1 MVFRASPAREDTGPP
16 DRYVCLSLIRLNQPS
31 TIPPMHK
38 PYGTTA
44 LVTGASSGIGEAFVR
59 KLASLGY
66 NVCAVARREERLRK
80 LESDIAHEGRGRVI
94 PIIADLSQSHGV
106 ETVVQV
112 LAAAGLSVD
121 LLVNNAGV
129 GYLGSVETI
138 DREKTLAMIDL
149 NCRAVVD
156 MTMRFLPAMKER
168 KRGAVIIVSS
178 VVGTIPTPWFSAYS
192 GTKAFDLYFGE
203 GLYGECLGTGVD
215 VVTVI
220 PGLTKTEFQAGA
232 GMRDYHSPYR
242 SAEHVV
248 ESALAALGK
257 KPIVVDGWFNKILS
271 HGTRFI
277 PRSWLATISRVVMR
291 KELGL

>member
-1 MVFRASPAREDTGPP
+1 MQT
-16 DRYVCLSLIRLNQPS
+16 
-31 TIPPMHK
+31 

-44 LVTGASSGIGEAFVR
+44 LVTGASSGIGEAFVK
-59 KLASLGY
+59 KLSSQGFT
-66 NVCAVARREERLRK
+66 VVAVARREDRLRQ
-80 LESDIAHEGRGRVI
+80 LQDAIAREGKGKVV
-94 PIIADLSQSHGV
+94 PVVADLSQADGV
-106 ETVVQV
+106 DTVVRAV
-112 LAAAGLSVD
+112 EAAGLAID

-138 DREKTLAMIDL
+138 DRDKILAMINL

-156 MTMRFLPAMKER
+156 MTHRFLPGMKER
-168 KRGAVIIVSS
+168 KKGAVIIVSS

-215 VVTVI
+215 VLTVL

-232 GMRDYHSPYR
+232 GMREYHSPYR
-242 SAEHVV
+242 KAEHVV

-257 KPIVVDGWFNKILS
+257 KPIVVDGYFNKIMS
-271 HGTRFI
+271 HGTRFV
-277 PRSWLATISRVVMR
+277 PRSWLVRISRFVMR
-291 KELGL
+291 RELGLR